1 MVVRVVCLSASN
13 IEWNRAQSAST
24 RACELVK
31 TILTEQRADLHAE
44 VEIVPLVDY
53 ELKSCRMCG
62 QCFAAG
68 QCSRDPA
75 FNLILNKM
83 ISADGLFLVC
93 PHYAPIPSKVMILL
107 EKLEEMVFLKSCAD
121 QNYRSGLFQKPTGI
135 IAHGGQPETALPYYK
150 TALLEPLAA
159 AFRSV
164 QVNVIGKDRQWPDGA
179 AFGIK
184 SITLPEK
191 SLFVRIEHDWE
202 AIREQIQPLVLNV
215 AGAICQAVATAR

>member
-1 MVVRVVCLSASN
+1 MVVRIVCLSASN
-13 IEWNRAQSAST
+13 IDMNRAQSAST
-24 RACELVK
+24 RACQMVK
-31 TILTEQRADLHAE
+31 EILHEHKKDLQAD
-44 VEIVPLVDY
+44 VEIVPLLDY

-62 QCFAAG
+62 QCFATG

-75 FNLILNKM
+75 FNQVLNKM
-83 ISADGLFLVC
+83 ASADGLFMVC

-121 QNYRSGLFQKPTGI
+121 PAYHSSLYQKPMGI
-135 IAHGGQPETALPYYK
+135 IVHGGQPEAALPYYK

-164 QVNVIGKDRQWPDGA
+164 QVNVIGKNKQWPDGA

-184 SITLPEK
+184 SITMPEK
-191 SLFVRIEHDWE
+191 SLFVRIEHDWD
-202 AIREQIQPLVLNV
+202 AVREQVLPLVLNV
-215 AGAICQAVATAR
+215 AGAIHPALTASS